1 MSAIDQWLDDEEK
14 RRRGNYGT
22 SGTVDNETASP
33 SVTQNTKQQE
43 SSGSAIDSWFE
54 NNRKQQEQD
63 KIRQELER
71 PQKEYQAKIQEFD
84 AGLEQAKNER
94 NFLQKIFRTPTKKEK
109 ELAEQKA
116 EFTAVTFNK
125 KYTQE
130 QKDAILA
137 QKPKDIKLSDEQYIS
152 LREDVDN
159 QLKYLNSVKSITTQA
174 EESLNNF
181 QQWQV
186 TQQFDGKE
194 YTRNTPFLPTKELVA
209 QSNTY
214 NTQTDWTQAYE
225 YLKKAAKESGM
236 SEEEYARSYNAQISG
251 QMLDIYQKVVG
262 DASLTKDDIINTTRR
277 TGIPAVDD
285 NQIRVEI
292 ENINQYL
299 DRAKKIYDEYTGVR
313 EVDKVDNIKEGL
325 EVARD
330 KILGGTAP
338 FVGDLFNSN
347 QEGLLDI
354 AQLKQLEQKL
364 ANGEKLTTAETA
376 RIVLTSALETNQ
388 QIDRGWKTRVA
399 QGTPEALKMMGEM
412 AATYGIFNAAQT
424 AVKTT
429 AVAATKK
436 ISYSAAKEIVE
447 AAASETGKTWI
458 RTLATKGAKE
468 GLKQVMSGVAVAMV
482 AEIPETIAKDSL
494 KIATEVMNNN
504 RPVISFSDPETEE
517 EFISIIKN
525 DEEYNSDWVNDL
537 TKAFARQYFMNTLER
552 GAGEVPDAIITEG
565 ADKLKGL
572 IIAKYMSQKG
582 IQTLEEFSKV
592 YDAVGLQGIFGEVFE
607 EYAQDYTE
615 SIIDNRDFI
624 IDDPDKFWDIVAQVG
639 VLQLGRAG
647 SVATTVTDVTKN
659 LITGK
664 TFETDQQVPP
674 VGGAAPVDTR
684 VGQDV
689 DTLITNT
696 QTEDSIQEDL
706 ETKAVV
712 RQQQV
717 SGETQTLLTEP
728 VDDAT
733 LLSKAQALS
742 DISKQTDYSLS
753 SLTELK
759 KLEKQATD
767 EKTAQAIATIS
778 SSYADVLAKKVADGS
793 VNIGQ
798 QIDTQLQDNIKE
810 ISPDET
816 VQEGIKTTKQQ
827 ILETPN
833 KEYFVQEKGKFK
845 EIKNA
850 QTVKIINEA
859 DTFIYKD
866 AESKLYQV
874 VEAKSGMAIAEAS
887 TKSTAIEQATA
898 RLNKM
903 GVETF
908 QNKIQEAIDKKG
920 VSPRYVKKE
929 VKKVIKKEVKTVD
942 KVQDNVQPE
951 SLQEESPIEKAGLK
965 IGSKIKVQGKLR
977 EVSEF
982 GKSARDSQGV
992 LVRFTDGTYITLDK
1006 AQEYAAQKQTKDAV
1020 KKESTQKTKEAV
1032 KEAEETVKK
1041 LEKEKKVDQNQ
1052 LAKRRMDIGK
1062 TNPEVKKISKDLKDF
1077 QESEDYVALKDEYKM
1092 LLKEAGITHST
1103 LESYIDNMVE
1113 MYGEE
1118 AATYLEDFMQR
1129 WTAAQEIID
1138 TFTDQKTRMIN
1149 DQLRAEGFEIP
1160 KYRKIKNDKLSSKT
1174 PFVITNEVSNIV
1186 KKYKSSIE
1194 LEKDYMILYHGGQ
1207 KEIIG
1212 GKLVTGGRIAGDT
1225 TEENLG
1231 RGTDMGGIFFTPEK
1245 DFASIFTR
1253 WSEAGAGKVHT
1264 FLVKTK
1270 EMFDVRNPQHY
1281 QKLKDFVG
1289 KTYKD
1294 IDGEDLV
1301 FTEQMLNFMVND
1313 GIMDWATFDSSVIE
1327 ALGFKGVVVTENSD
1341 YDNGKPLMTYV
1352 LFEGGRD
1359 SDHYL
1364 IPDQIES
1371 ISDLY
1376 KEVKE
1381 GIQIDINHGGVLN
1394 PLITFHNITGENLL
1408 LADKAGGL
1416 IAPSVAV
1423 SKPTNVPD
1431 GFGEITLIGGRELAD
1446 PEIDYRNK
1454 LYSHDVYSP
1463 RVTRPSYDTD
1473 IDGLEKFFYEDR
1485 DVVDAFDEMDAD
1497 AYGII
1502 EEAGSDQAKENF
1514 FYAAEKSIG
1523 LMNYYAK
1530 QNGIKMPTVNYYIKA
1545 TGENTVDVI
1554 GTREA
1559 FRKEY
1564 RDQYEQWIR
1573 DSFDEYFGEPYV
1585 VVGGKKLPY
1594 TAENIV
1600 LSMFG
1605 KGIRGQEGGMF
1616 TGLNKI
1622 KGLGAKDYKTIEQAK
1637 RDSYGRLV
1645 SEKEYEEITKKQ
1657 YDDFSKYQDKLQK
1670 YSRFGQEGYSSIL
1683 DHNHNLEYAMSDYA
1697 KKSRTMNSFI
1707 SAFSR
1712 NGYDFPK
1719 DVAEETK
1726 KWADGILSDPVPYL
1740 EGKLRRVV
1748 NIGDFEGALVPDM
1761 YREKSPEIEEV
1772 LKKNG
1777 IKKIIWL
1784 TGENIDL
1791 ESKGRLVNENFD
1803 DIKYRMSSGLDT
1815 ILTQEQIEEI
1825 DKYNQKFFGDT
1836 KYNILQEL
1844 LSEDGQ
1850 KVYGRYLQGWIDII
1864 ETDAKNNYLHE
1875 AAHKGFARSDI
1886 NKKAVLDEVI
1896 KKVGKKELEKKWGN
1910 YPNESLAKYL
1920 YETNRREGHRGYDE
1934 ITSMADIRRNLDILR
1949 KDKQRKLTK
1958 EDKLVEEAKGWLLL
1972 SDKEV
1977 SELNEYDREDYN
1989 KYLKPQL
1996 EAIAIDGLDDGEVV
2010 VIKSGTNGRW
2020 VDTDIKVALN
2030 RGVSANTL
2038 ALIVKESEIESTG
2051 VEAKDDRGERLL
2063 AYNIFEESEYA
2074 PAEARYRGSI
2084 YGDDVYIWAEEELA
2098 ENFIDYV
2105 QGRETFEGRI
2115 KQFFDDLLEFIK
2127 SLVGAESQVKKLY
2140 REIYTGK
2147 LSTKQINNIQ
2157 TNYNSNY
2164 RADISKGILM
2174 SEYYNLV
2181 EESKKY
2187 KTFEDFKNAILP
2199 QNNNFPNILYH
2210 GTNEEFDMFK
2220 SKEGKRSYGIFG
2232 EEIVKTNGMFL
2243 TVNKEYA
2250 KNYGKNVVKV
2260 YPFVKNPLIGI
2271 SEAQYGELTDQKL
2284 KDANYIFEP
2293 IVEWDTYEDGNGNK
2307 KESAQIGTD
2316 MIVYEQ
2322 DYTGNKELP
2331 LNWINRFIGEDGGID
2346 WRLLDNPEV
2355 TNRLVEKGY
2364 DGLLVQEDNGEGL
2377 SYFVPLK
2384 NKVYTESLLS
2394 KIWDKKSFSEIKY
2407 RADLLFDEEA
2417 EVEEKKPKNE
2427 AALEI
2432 TKTPEKGVVYDTK
2445 GISILPSRK
2454 LQQQIEET
2462 LMSGQSTPATRSVT
2476 AFMPVIETAG
2486 KIKDSRAFEKIQD
2499 RYAEIQELDPSLNEL
2514 KYQSMSIAD
2523 ITAKAMAFVDEYP
2536 AEARRV
2542 ALGMELA
2549 PEGTTNIA
2557 VSLAYTEKMFEEG
2570 KWKQAREADRALS
2583 LRGTRLG
2590 QEIVSFKGRL
2600 NANSP
2605 MFFMEQVLN
2614 ARRMV
2619 VSSRMFKSGSLQN
2632 FAKMKQERMAEVAK
2646 TLKQI
2651 KLEKAEDFIN
2661 KLIC

>member
-1 MSAIDQWLDDEEK
+1 MSAIDQWLDEEEK
-14 RRRGNYGT
+14 RKRGNYGT

-33 SVTQNTKQQE
+33 STTQNTKQQE

-71 PQKEYQAKIQEFD
+71 PQKEYQAKVQEFD
-84 AGLEQAKNER
+84 TGLEQAKSER
-94 NFLQKIFRTPTKKEK
+94 NFIQKIFRTPSKKEK
-109 ELAEQKA
+109 ELAGQKA
-116 EFTAVTFNK
+116 EFVATTYNK
-125 KYTQE
+125 RYTQE
-130 QKDAILA
+130 EKDAILA
-137 QKPKDIKLSDEQYIS
+137 QKPKDVKLSDEQYIS
-152 LREDVDN
+152 LRADVDN
-159 QLKYLNSVKSITTQA
+159 QLKYLNSVKAITTQA

-186 TQQFDGKE
+186 KQNFDGKE
-194 YTRNTPFLPTKELVA
+194 IVRNTPFLPTKELVA

-214 NTQTDWTQAYE
+214 NTQTDWTQAYD

-236 SEEEYARSYNAQISG
+236 SEEEYAKSYNAQISG
-251 QMLDIYQKVVG
+251 QMLDIYKKVVG

-285 NQIRVEI
+285 NQIRIEI

-299 DRAKKIYDEYTGVR
+299 DKAKGIYDEYTGVK

-429 AVAATKK
+429 AVAATRK

-517 EFISIIKN
+517 EFLQIIKS
-525 DEEYNSDWVNDL
+525 DEEYESDWVNDL
-537 TKAFARQYFMNTLER
+537 TKAFARQYFNNALER
-552 GAGEVPDAIITEG
+552 GAGEVPDAIISEG

-572 IIAKYMSQKG
+572 VIAKYMSQKG
-582 IQTLEEFSKV
+582 IQTLEEFQKV
-592 YDAVGLQGIFGEVFE
+592 YDAVGLQGMFGEVFE

-647 SVATTVTDVTKN
+647 TVATTAIDVTSN

-664 TFETDQQVPP
+664 TFETDQQVPA
-674 VGGAAPVDTR
+674 VEGETPVDTR
-684 VGQDV
+684 TGQDL
-689 DTLITNT
+689 DTLVTNT
-696 QTEDSIQEDL
+696 QTEESIQDDL
-706 ETKAVV
+706 QTKEIL

-717 SGETQTLLTEP
+717 SGETQTVLTEP

-810 ISPDET
+810 ITPDGT
-816 VQEGIKTTKQQ
+816 LQEGIRSTKQQ

-833 KEYFVQEKGKFK
+833 KQYYVQDKGKFEEVK
-845 EIKNA
+845 DAKSI
-850 QTVKIINEA
+850 KIINEA
-859 DTFIYKD
+859 DTFIYRD
-866 AESKLYQV
+866 PESKLYQV

-887 TKSTAIEQATA
+887 TRSAAIEQATA
-898 RLNKM
+898 KLNKM

-929 VKKVIKKEVKTVD
+929 VKKVVKKETKTVD
-942 KVQDNVQPE
+942 KVQDKIQPE

-1006 AQEYAAQKQTKDAV
+1006 AQEYADQKQTKDAI

-1032 KEAEETVKK
+1032 KEAEEEIKRI
-1041 LEKEKKVDQNQ
+1041 EKERKVDQNQ

-1077 QESEDYVALKDEYKM
+1077 QESEDYVALKDEYKI
-1092 LLKEAGITHST
+1092 LLKEARLTHST
-1103 LESYIDNMVE
+1103 LESYIDTMVE

-1129 WTAAQEIID
+1129 WTAAQAAIQTLTDSKSEII
-1138 TFTDQKTRMIN
+1138 N
-1149 DQLRAEGFEIP
+1149 NQLREEGFNLP
-1160 KYRKIKNDKLSSKT
+1160 KYRTYRPADQRELVVIRNMSREAVKMAIDNGGMPVPSVAITKYDI
-1174 PFVITNEVSNIV
+1174 PFVDFGEISFIGAADMVDPESGEVKVLTSDAWTPTVPEKEYKVSDYRKVLTDAEIKFLEKFDVVRWLDLESTSEHERKNAVITVDQMEEGKDKVRARELVDKVMGEPFVTLKNPKPQGLLGRAIKENAAIRKIWKESRSFYDFNLLYENEAETIDIMDAYAKELYPEDGDDAFYNPEFEKQLSLEYEIQKPYNNSEALAEKIMQDIDLYSEGDVRSNKGFSPLRAKIAREFTSIQDIIDQSDRLKAKPTEEEAKNMDMKTKTDFIFDAIQSLPEADQKYFMDWNRDFTKWERLDGVLAGWKKITKAKLTEFLFNESGGYMRDDELGRVTYQKPSMELVKKFVSNIDIKQMDEYYENEYRNPKTDMFEAKILRNV
-1186 KKYKSSIE
+1186 LLEEWKGAVVPNDIDPQLKKAIKDAGGRMFKLYEYDPAKPETRQEAIE
-1194 LEKDYMILYHGGQ
+1194 NFKDYRF
-1207 KEIIG
+1207 KFE
-1212 GKLVTGGRIAGDT
+1212 
-1225 TEENLG
+1225 TEHE
-1231 RGTDMGGIFFTPEK
+1231 R
-1245 DFASIFTR
+1245 
-1253 WSEAGAGKVHT
+1253 
-1264 FLVKTK
+1264 
-1270 EMFDVRNPQHY
+1270 
-1281 QKLKDFVG
+1281 
-1289 KTYKD
+1289 
-1294 IDGEDLV
+1294 
-1301 FTEQMLNFMVND
+1301 
-1313 GIMDWATFDSSVIE
+1313 
-1327 ALGFKGVVVTENSD
+1327 
-1341 YDNGKPLMTYV
+1341 
-1352 LFEGGRD
+1352 
-1359 SDHYL
+1359 
-1364 IPDQIES
+1364 
-1371 ISDLY
+1371 
-1376 KEVKE
+1376 
-1381 GIQIDINHGGVLN
+1381 
-1394 PLITFHNITGENLL
+1394 ITGER
-1408 LADKAGGL
+1408 A
-1416 IAPSVAV
+1416 S
-1423 SKPTNVPD
+1423 
-1431 GFGEITLIGGRELAD
+1431 
-1446 PEIDYRNK
+1446 
-1454 LYSHDVYSP
+1454 
-1463 RVTRPSYDTD
+1463 
-1473 IDGLEKFFYEDR
+1473 
-1485 DVVDAFDEMDAD
+1485 
-1497 AYGII
+1497 
-1502 EEAGSDQAKENF
+1502 
-1514 FYAAEKSIG
+1514 
-1523 LMNYYAK
+1523 
-1530 QNGIKMPTVNYYIKA
+1530 
-1545 TGENTVDVI
+1545 
-1554 GTREA
+1554 
-1559 FRKEY
+1559 
-1564 RDQYEQWIR
+1564 
-1573 DSFDEYFGEPYV
+1573 
-1585 VVGGKKLPY
+1585 
-1594 TAENIV
+1594 
-1600 LSMFG
+1600 
-1605 KGIRGQEGGMF
+1605 QE
-1616 TGLNKI
+1616 T
-1622 KGLGAKDYKTIEQAK
+1622 
-1637 RDSYGRLV
+1637 
-1645 SEKEYEEITKKQ
+1645 
-1657 YDDFSKYQDKLQK
+1657 
-1670 YSRFGQEGYSSIL
+1670 
-1683 DHNHNLEYAMSDYA
+1683 
-1697 KKSRTMNSFI
+1697 
-1707 SAFSR
+1707 
-1712 NGYDFPK
+1712 
-1719 DVAEETK
+1719 
-1726 KWADGILSDPVPYL
+1726 
-1740 EGKLRRVV
+1740 
-1748 NIGDFEGALVPDM
+1748 
-1761 YREKSPEIEEV
+1761 
-1772 LKKNG
+1772 
-1777 IKKIIWL
+1777 
-1784 TGENIDL
+1784 
-1791 ESKGRLVNENFD
+1791 
-1803 DIKYRMSSGLDT
+1803 
-1815 ILTQEQIEEI
+1815 I
-1825 DKYNQKFFGDT
+1825 DKIMKMNKKFFGDE
-1836 KYNILQEL
+1836 NVRVVESLM
-1844 LSEDGQ
+1844 SEDGQ
-1850 KVYGRYLQGWIDII
+1850 KVYGRYLAGWADLLNDKKQL
-1864 ETDAKNNYLHE
+1864 EPTYYHE
-1875 AAHKGFARSDI
+1875 AGHKGLELIGQADPKRVEKI
-1886 NKKAVLDEVI
+1886 LDEVI
-1896 KKVGKKELEKKWGN
+1896 ETKGIANLQIKWGN
-1910 YPNESLAKYL
+1910 YAPDTIAKYL
-1920 YETNRREGHRGYDE
+1920 YETARRQGIRRYDDIVSMKDIERNLAILKADQRKQVERKFNSLDKERKELLKRVDAIRQQYDNIEDFAMDENWLVRMGKIDRNGGAYFATSGASTYYDPLALEPSRNTFLLKKDTKIVETDTEAAKEVIKEAIKIEENKDMVEQLEDMLSDGYIDYMLNDERKPNEDSSIVKAAKRLGYD
-1934 ITSMADIRRNLDILR
+1934 
-1949 KDKQRKLTK
+1949 
-1958 EDKLVEEAKGWLLL
+1958 G
-1972 SDKEV
+1972 
-1977 SELNEYDREDYN
+1977 
-1989 KYLKPQL
+1989 
-1996 EAIAIDGLDDGEVV
+1996 
-2010 VIKSGTNGRW
+2010 
-2020 VDTDIKVALN
+2020 IKVWESDDIGSATSIFLWNTDKILN
-2030 RGVSANTL
+2030 VGSMYDAWEGNEKIGDL
-2038 ALIVKESEIESTG
+2038 EDQSIYQDI
-2051 VEAKDDRGERLL
+2051 
-2063 AYNIFEESEYA
+2063 I
-2074 PAEARYRGSI
+2074 ARYRGATNE
-2084 YGDDVYIWAEEELA
+2084 DNAYIWAEEELA

-2105 QGRETFEGRI
+2105 QGRQTFTGQI

-2147 LSTKQINNIQ
+2147 LSTKQMDNIQ
-2157 TNYNSNY
+2157 RQYVPNYRDGSSNTLIAEARKYKSADEFVKAQGTPVYHGGTVKSFDEYKVGFGEYGVDRRTDYPMGIYTVEDKSIASNFGDVLEGVLPKDKRVLDVTDAKTVGELWDMVGYKPEFVSPYNSIQP
-2164 RADISKGILM
+2164 DQTIK
-2174 SEYYNLV
+2174 
-2181 EESKKY
+2181 
-2187 KTFEDFKNAILP
+2187 
-2199 QNNNFPNILYH
+2199 YH
-2210 GTNEEFDMFK
+2210 GSQYSLLEKTLN
-2220 SKEGKRSYGIFG
+2220 SNKELLQSLKDSGYSGIKF
-2232 EEIVKTNGMFL
+2232 VDKTNG
-2243 TVNKEYA
+2243 VNHPTI
-2250 KNYGKNVVKV
+2250 VVFDPSQIKT
-2260 YPFVKNPLIGI
+2260 KSQLIDI
-2271 SEAQYGELTDQKL
+2271 WNESQKI
-2284 KDANYIFEP
+2284 KP
-2293 IVEWDTYEDGNGNK
+2293 
-2307 KESAQIGTD
+2307 
-2316 MIVYEQ
+2316 
-2322 DYTGNKELP
+2322 
-2331 LNWINRFIGEDGGID
+2331 
-2346 WRLLDNPEV
+2346 
-2355 TNRLVEKGY
+2355 
-2364 DGLLVQEDNGEGL
+2364 
-2377 SYFVPLK
+2377 
-2384 NKVYTESLLS
+2384 
-2394 KIWDKKSFSEIKY
+2394 KY
-2407 RADLLFDEEA
+2407 RADLLFDEE
-2417 EVEEKKPKNE
+2417 VKEETPKKPKKE
-2427 AALEI
+2427 KPLEI

-2462 LMSGQSTPATRSVT
+2462 LMSGQSTPATRSIT

-2514 KYQSMSIAD
+2514 KYKSMSIAD

-2619 VSSRMFKSGSLQN
+2619 VSSRMFKSGSLEN